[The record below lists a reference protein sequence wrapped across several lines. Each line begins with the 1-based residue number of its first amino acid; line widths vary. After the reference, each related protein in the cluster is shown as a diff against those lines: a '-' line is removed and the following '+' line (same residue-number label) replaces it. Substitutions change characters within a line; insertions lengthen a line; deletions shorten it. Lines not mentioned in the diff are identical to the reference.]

1 MTPPIN
7 FLAVALAAL
16 VPMVMGALYYGPIF
30 GKTWMSSLG
39 YTEKDFEGRNM
50 PLIYGLALLM
60 AGIMSFFMKLV
71 VELTHKDVNSAGELI
86 FGSHHTF
93 GHGAL
98 HGAMLCLT
106 LAVPVVVSLGL
117 FQKNTAKNILLN
129 VGFWVITWAIMGG
142 ILDAWN

>member
-1 MTPPIN
+1 MVPEIN
-7 FLAVALAAL
+7 WLAVIAAAI
-16 VPMVMGALYYGPIF
+16 VPMIIGAIYYGPIF
-30 GKTWMSSLG
+30 GKTWMASLG
-39 YTEKDFEGRNM
+39 YTEDDFKGRNL

-60 AGIMSFFMKLV
+60 AVIMSFFMKMV
-71 VELTHKDVNSAGELI
+71 VELTHKDVNQAGELY

-98 HGAMLCLT
+98 HGALLCLT
-106 LAVPVVVSLGL
+106 LAAPVVVSLGL

-129 VGFWVITWAIMGG
+129 VVYWVITWAIMGG

>member
-1 MTPPIN
+1 MIPEVN
-7 FLAVALAAL
+7 FLAVIVAAL
-16 VPMVMGALYYGPIF
+16 IPMIIGAFYYGPIF
-30 GKTWMSSLG
+30 GKTWMDSLG
-39 YTEKDFEGRNM
+39 YTEDDFKNRNF
-50 PLIYGLALLM
+50 PLIYGLALVM
-60 AGIMSFFMKLV
+60 AFIMAFFMKII
-71 VELTHKDVNSAGELI
+71 VELTHKDVSASGELI

-106 LAVPVVVSLGL
+106 LAAPVVVSLGL

-129 VGFWVITWAIMGG
+129 VVYWVITWAIMGG